1 MLLRMSSI
9 LISGLANHFSKLA
22 FGEEVLSIDPERPE
36 KAITSALKS
45 SLNFRRLL
53 RVVFSSQQCRY

>member
-22 FGEEVLSIDPERPE
+22 FGEDVL
-36 KAITSALKS
+36 
-45 SLNFRRLL
+45 FH
-53 RVVFSSQQCRY
+53 